1 MGVRVFLV
9 CVSVCVGGC
18 VREGEE
24 SVKIR
29 VCVLQKEWECAKV
42 DLSVRANKGES
53 VLYEYFGV

>member
-1 MGVRVFLV
+1 MFASMRVWMCVCGCACAWMGVRVFLV

-29 VCVLQKEWECAKV
+29 VCVLQKE
-42 DLSVRANKGES
+42 
-53 VLYEYFGV
+53 